1 MADSADSAADSPA
14 VLFDL
19 DGTLVDT
26 VFHHAVA
33 WHRALLDVGQE
44 VPCWRIQGLVGR
56 SGDELVKT
64 LIGDELAEEHGD
76 EAKERHS
83 RYFAEFESTLRAT
96 PGVRSLL
103 EKLTDQGW
111 RTVLASSAG
120 EKTLA
125 LLRRV
130 LDIDDLL
137 SEVTS
142 SADAEEAKP
151 DPDIVNT
158 ALERVGRDEERAI
171 FVGDAVW
178 DMEAGKRAGVPTV
191 AVLSGGVAREALEQA
206 GAAAVYDDP
215 QDILDHFEEFTQL
228 LRS

>member
-1 MADSADSAADSPA
+1 MADSAADAPA

-56 SGDELVKT
+56 SGDELVSI
-64 LIGDELAEEHGD
+64 LIGEDLAEKHGD

-96 PGVRSLL
+96 PGVRGLL
-103 EKLTDQGW
+103 EKLADEGW

-120 EKTLA
+120 EKTLK

-130 LDIDDLL
+130 LDVDDLL

-142 SADAEEAKP
+142 SADADQAKP

-158 ALERVGRDEERAI
+158 ALERVGRDEKRAI

-191 AVLSGGVAREALEQA
+191 AVLCGGVAREALEQA

-215 QDILDHFEEFTQL
+215 QEILDHFEEFTEF